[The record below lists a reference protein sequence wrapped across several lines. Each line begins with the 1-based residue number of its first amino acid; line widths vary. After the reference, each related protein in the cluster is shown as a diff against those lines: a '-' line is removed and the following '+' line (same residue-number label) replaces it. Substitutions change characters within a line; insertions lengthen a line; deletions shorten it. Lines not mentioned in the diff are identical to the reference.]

1 VYSAKTWLD
10 RVGRTQAAL
19 PFVSGSILFRNF
31 SIILRR
37 SSIALLGI
45 FCFWII
51 PGGIFAQN
59 TLPASLENGK
69 TLTPERQ
76 AELRRELESHIPVLE
91 AQSAVLRTVAK
102 LVGPAVVFIE
112 AERGTDAA
120 RKHTIQEDGSGVI
133 IKFKE
138 NYYVLT
144 NRHVVRDTPLSGVK
158 IDLADGRRI
167 SPDKILQDMDSD
179 IAVLSISAPNLVAA
193 TLGDSDKMDV
203 GDFVLAMGS
212 PFGLSQSFTYGII
225 SGKGRRNLRFGN
237 KISPHDF
244 LQTDAAINPGNSGG
258 PLVNQ
263 RGEVIGI
270 NTAIASNS
278 GVNEG
283 CGFAI
288 PSNIF
293 MFFARQLIENG
304 KVTRAFLGVD
314 LDSKFGPNAA
324 MELGLPRLMGAK
336 VSLVRPRTAA
346 EAVKLQPGDV
356 ILEFNKVPIEDD
368 GHLVNVVGTSEVGSK
383 ATLLIYRNRETFTV
397 QIELQ
402 DRSKY
407 QQ

>member
-10 RVGRTQAAL
+10 RVGRTKTA
-19 PFVSGSILFRNF
+19 PFYNRDSIFFRNF
-31 SIILRR
+31 SIVLRR
-37 SSIALLGI
+37 LCIALAGI
-45 FCFWII
+45 FCFLIF
-51 PGGIFAQN
+51 PGAIFAQR

-76 AELRRELESHIPVLE
+76 AELRQELERHISVLE

-112 AERGTDAA
+112 ADRGTDPA
-120 RKHTIQEDGSGVI
+120 RKHTVQEDGSGVI
-133 IKFKE
+133 INYKG

-144 NRHVVRDTPLSGVK
+144 NRHVIRDTPPSGVK

-167 SPDKILQDMDSD
+167 TPDKILQDVDSD
-179 IAVLSISAPNLVAA
+179 IAVLAVSATNLVAA
-193 TLGDSDKMDV
+193 PLGDSDKMDV
-203 GDFVLAMGS
+203 GDFALAMGS
-212 PFGLSQSFTYGII
+212 PFGLSQSFTSGII

-237 KISPHDF
+237 KISLHDF

-304 KVTRAFLGVD
+304 KITRAFLGVN
-314 LDSKFGPNAA
+314 LNAKFSQSAA
-324 MELGLPRLMGAK
+324 MELGLPRLMGAQ
-336 VSLVRPRTAA
+336 VSAITPQSPADAA
-346 EAVKLQPGDV
+346 KLQPGDV

-368 GHLVNVVGTSEVGSK
+368 GHLVNVVGTTEVGSK
-383 ATLLIYRNRETFTV
+383 APMLIYRNRETFNV

-407 QQ
+407 PQ